1 MPTAVKKNFK
11 AGRSIAYRFD
21 DYGFNLFILFYYRDR
36 PDGEDGG
43 PEGGGG
49 RRGGAGGG
57 RWRLALVVGG
67 HRLGGGRPDR
77 RAPVR
82 PGRDG
87 RRPGLQRLFYDDFVF
102 AYSERPLFQTVFS
115 ERPGDRLAAVGGGG
129 RARRRGGAGRE
140 EEAVGGGGGGGGG
153 GGDWRD
159 RPRKKLF

>member
-1 MPTAVKKNFK
+1 MITV
-11 AGRSIAYRFD
+11 SIFLY
-21 DYGFNLFILFYYRDR
+21 YFIIEIARMAKTVAQR
-36 PDGEDGG
+36 AAAA
-43 PEGGGG
+43 
-49 RRGGAGGG
+49 GGAGRAAGDGDWPWWLEAIGWVVAALIGG
-57 RWRLALVVGG
+57 LLSA
-67 HRLGGGRPDR
+67 LGGMAG
-77 RAPVR
+77 VR
-82 PGRDG
+82 VYNVC
-87 RRPGLQRLFYDDFVF
+87 FTTTFFF